1 MVGVLHYYLLINR
14 MSQPIPIKGAHARVP
29 INLSRG
35 YFNGPV
41 NTRPEWIKRYQELA
55 DKVGESEAR
64 LIYGSVLNWQ
74 TAERL
79 AGRSGN
85 TRAPTRKRKQRRSQ
99 RKRKTKRQVE

>member
-14 MSQPIPIKGAHARVP
+14 MSQPIPIKGAQERVP
-29 INLSRG
+29 INLTKS

-41 NTRPEWIKRYQELA
+41 NTRPDWIKRYQYTA
-55 DKVGESEAR
+55 DRIGEAEAR
-64 LIYGSVLNWQ
+64 IMFGSVLNWQ

-99 RKRKTKRQVE
+99 RKRKTRR

>member
-1 MVGVLHYYLLINR
+1 MGVLHYYLHINR
-14 MSQPIPIKGAHARVP
+14 MSQPIPIKGSPGRVP
-29 INLSRG
+29 INLTKS

-41 NTRPEWIKRYQELA
+41 NTRPDWIKSYQHTA
-55 DKVGESEAR
+55 DRIGEAEAR

-99 RKRKTKRQVE
+99 RKRKTRR